1 MRLAADG
8 RRCACRTQTWTQI
21 LKILLVCLSLGGSAA
36 ETLDRIAVTIGK
48 HVIAESEVIRDL
60 RVTAFLD
67 QKPVDLS
74 PAAKRKSA
82 DRLVDQFLILQD
94 ATLSHLTLPTPADAA
109 ALLEDLK
116 GQYGTG
122 YTASLARDFITEA
135 DVAEHLLQGLR
146 ALRFSELRFRPEIQ
160 LSEDELR
167 EFYGTLVTG
176 WKREGRSPIPTFEES
191 RETVEKMMV
200 DQRTLQSLDRWLGAE
215 RTDNTILYRDAVFK
229 DVSKGDSK

>member
-1 MRLAADG
+1 MG
-8 RRCACRTQTWTQI
+8 VSAC
-21 LKILLVCLSLGGSAA
+21 AA

-48 HVIAESEVIRDL
+48 HVITESEVIRDL
-60 RVTAFLD
+60 RITAFLD

-94 ATLSHLTLPTPADAA
+94 ATLSHLTLPTETDAA

-116 GQYGTG
+116 GQYGAG
-122 YTASLARDFITEA
+122 YRASLARYFVTEA
-135 DVAEHLLQGLR
+135 EVADHLLQGLR

-160 LSEDELR
+160 ISEDELR

-176 WKREGRSPIPTFEES
+176 WKREGRSPIPTLEES

-215 RTDNTILYRDAVFK
+215 RTDNIILYRDAVFK
-229 DVSKGDSK
+229 DPSKPAPKEVSK